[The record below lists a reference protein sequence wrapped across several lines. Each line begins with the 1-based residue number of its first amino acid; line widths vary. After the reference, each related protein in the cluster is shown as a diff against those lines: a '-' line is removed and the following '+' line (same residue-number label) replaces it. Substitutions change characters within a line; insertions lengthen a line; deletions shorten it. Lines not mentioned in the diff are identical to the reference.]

1 MKRLL
6 KTFSFFVLLL
16 LYGCNGGKP
25 IYIIS
30 SSQDLQLPFR
40 ASEFFGFFDKEGIEI
55 QLDSAPDKSSLIRF
69 LNFSKYTVVITD
81 SETARKIEN
90 LSSRWSS
97 ICIVAL
103 NKKEKKPI
111 SKGKKEFVL
120 LMKDV
125 LLNRQ
130 KEAVNIIKGWNY
142 GVDLLKDPAV
152 VELLSKGNVPYR
164 FLHCGK

>member
-1 MKRLL
+1 MKRLP
-6 KTFSFFVLLL
+6 KTLFLFVLLL
-16 LYGCNGGKP
+16 LYGCSGGKP

-40 ASEFFGFFDKEGIEI
+40 ASEFFGFFDKAGMEV
-55 QLDSAPDKSSLIRF
+55 QLDSAPDGSSLIRF

-97 ICIVAL
+97 ICTVAL
-103 NKKEKKPI
+103 NKKGKEPI
-111 SKGKKEFVL
+111 SKGEGEFIL

-130 KEAVNIIKGWNY
+130 KAAVNVIKGWNY